1 MWRPS
6 SLHISFAPL
15 WCLLLFIS
23 VLTTAALTGCKHS
36 KEDEPSIEEEEQ
48 HDPIDEHI
56 VEADETIIL
65 TTDSSEWNIRLFAT
79 GLVYADAVKV
89 PLQSPWQLPT
99 REEAKILKDLVFPN
113 DERFV
118 TSDGYTFG
126 MPSASVTKAG
136 QKTKYSVLGLYIRK
150 TTIDVPF

>member
-6 SLHISFAPL
+6 PLHIYSA
-15 WCLLLFIS
+15 LLLILS
-23 VLTTAALTGCKHS
+23 LSTSCRK
-36 KEDEPSIEEEEQ
+36 DEPTAPSDHSVDANKMVIYE
-48 HDPIDEHI
+48 
-56 VEADETIIL
+56 
-65 TTDSSEWNIRLFAT
+65 TDSTEWHVCVVAT
-79 GLVYADAVKV
+79 GKLYADAVQV
-89 PLQSPWQLPT
+89 SMPAPYRLPT
-99 REEAKILKDLVFPN
+99 RDEAQILKTLTYPH

-136 QKTKYSVLGLYIRK
+136 AKTKYSVLGLYIRK

>member
-1 MWRPS
+1 MCPVRFFVR
-6 SLHISFAPL
+6 LVI

-23 VLTTAALTGCKHS
+23 ACHRNEPTA
-36 KEDEPSIEEEEQ
+36 PS
-48 HDPIDEHI
+48 DYRF
-56 VEADETIIL
+56 ADTNETIVYE
-65 TTDSSEWNIRLFAT
+65 TDSTEWHVCLIAT
-79 GLVYADAVKV
+79 GKLYAEAVQVSV
-89 PLQSPWQLPT
+89 PAPYRLPT
-99 REEAKILKDLVFPN
+99 REEAQILKTLTYPH

-136 QKTKYSVLGLYIRK
+136 SKTKYSVLGLWVRP

>member
-1 MWRPS
+1 MCPVRF
-6 SLHISFAPL
+6 FARL
-15 WCLLLFIS
+15 EIWCLSLSILA
-23 VLTTAALTGCKHS
+23 VLSACKHS
-36 KEDEPSIEEEEQ
+36 NEPDAEEQ
-48 HDPIDEHI
+48 QTDNHIAEHI

-65 TTDSSEWNIRLFAT
+65 TTDSSEWHIRLFAT
-79 GLVYADAVKV
+79 GLVYADAVQV
-89 PLQSPWQLPT
+89 PMTDPWQFPT
-99 REEAKILKDLVFPN
+99 REEARVLKDLVFPN

-136 QKTKYSVLGLYIRK
+136 AKTKYSVLGLYIRP